1 MSAVGAD
8 DGGAVFLV
16 VMEGDLNLL
25 RVGDDVVI
33 GEDVSGF
40 VDDETGSLALLRVQA
55 VEEVE
60 GLHPRR
66 DVDYGGDVLAID
78 ADVVL
83 FFGVEPFAAG
93 RFGDFNVL
101 RTADPVGGL
110 EPSVAIGG
118 EVEEGRYQNNCENK
132 RAEES
137 HWGESLERL
146 QFEF

>member
-60 GLHPRR
+60 GCLLYTSRC
-66 DVDYGGDVLAID
+66 V
-78 ADVVL
+78 
-83 FFGVEPFAAG
+83 
-93 RFGDFNVL
+93 
-101 RTADPVGGL
+101 
-110 EPSVAIGG
+110 
-118 EVEEGRYQNNCENK
+118 
-132 RAEES
+132 
-137 HWGESLERL
+137 
-146 QFEF
+146 